1 YLLGVGYMVIQGKLS
16 AGFFLT
22 YATYFDKLRMT
33 ATDFTDRFQSM
44 IERKSNLGRM
54 MPLFWTDSRLPSGN
68 GRFPSEWEA
77 IHFRDA
83 VFHYDDK
90 PAVGPLS
97 LELKRGEVI
106 GIAGPSG
113 SGK

>member
-1 YLLGVGYMVIQGKLS
+1 NLF

-22 YATYFDKLRMT
+22 YATYFDKLRIT
-33 ATDFTDRFQSM
+33 TTEFTDRFQWM

-54 MPLFWTDSRLPSGN
+54 MPLFWTDNRLPSGN
-68 GRFPSEWEA
+68 RPFPP
-77 IHFRDA
+77 HFQRILLCDP

-97 LELKRGEVI
+97 LEVRRGEIV
-106 GIAGPSG
+106 GIAGS
-113 SGK
+113 